1 MALKYIPGKGTGI
14 YKSGRWKPTEPA
26 DMYELA
32 RRITESMSL
41 EKGCLR
47 LAESAA
53 LSTLKRHGVR
63 TFRRPKKLSDLLK
76 DYKNADL
83 GLDTNRD
90 VKVIRELSAQGIRW
104 AGNWALKL
112 PKEIPDQGE
121 GIVHDAQEVLW
132 QVLLVR
138 ESLKEGNLENTA
150 VHAVRLGAWV
160 ESMGVRPFEPH
171 AMRGRKVQE
180 GGRKGHEERY
190 GTVDEKLTERGEWQK
205 FVNESHAERP
215 DKPYRSHAIK
225 AASQFGVS
233 ERTIRKHTKNPK
245 SLLK

>member
-1 MALKYIPGKGTGI
+1 MALKYIPGKDTGI
-14 YKSGRWKPTEPA
+14 YKSGRWKATEPA
-26 DMYELA
+26 DMCELA
-32 RRITESMSL
+32 RRITETMSL
-41 EKGCLR
+41 ETGWLGP
-47 LAESAA
+47 AERAA
-53 LSTLKRHGVR
+53 LSTLEQHGVS
-63 TFRRPKKLSDLLK
+63 TFPRPKKLSDLLK
-76 DYKNADL
+76 DHKNADL

-90 VKVIRELSAQGIRW
+90 VKVIGELSAQGIRW

-132 QVLLVR
+132 EVLLVR
-138 ESLKEGNLENTA
+138 ESLKEGNLENTT

-160 ESMGVRPFEPH
+160 ESMGIRPFEPH

-180 GGRKGHEERY
+180 GSRKGHQGRY
-190 GTVDEKLTERGEWQK
+190 GTPDQKHKRWADWQS
-205 FVNESHAERP
+205 FVNQSHAENPR
-215 DKPYRSHAIK
+215 KPFRFHAEK

-233 ERTIRKHTKNPK
+233 ERTIRKHTKNLK